1 MEPRG
6 FAILR
11 VDRKRQQRKLKSGQI
26 EGGKESKKCHE
37 KRAFQEGAIFT
48 LGNS

>member
-11 VDRKRQQRKLKSGQI
+11 VERKSQQRKLKSGWI
-26 EGGKESKKCHE
+26 EGGKELKKV
-37 KRAFQEGAIFT
+37 
-48 LGNS
+48 S